1 MIQKYLRKGS
11 FALAMAMVAAGCS
24 HDLGDYSEEQM
35 AIDHAQSTLGFYIP
49 ADQDWVMSS
58 LVNANLPVEGLS
70 GESYTVKVYS
80 NNPLTDSV
88 AYILDMKT
96 VPAGGNYVS
105 EFRYPTYMTSFY
117 VGLTDS
123 NGQTTYKMAMLNN
136 GQITELISVSAARA
150 LTRAVPE
157 TSSHVN
163 ANANEWADP
172 NKQYGGWLVPDPLT
186 EGQKLRVQL
195 YFQSH
200 PNLTYEDPH
209 WENFF
214 VQQVYKGATNPSNSY
229 SNTTEVV
236 TAANGTTY
244 KSGNMN
250 LLTVGQSEVHI
261 NNFNDGNC
269 STSNVLDNGK
279 TVNNGTY
286 HSDQIMLM
294 VNIDDT
300 SCFGYHMTG
309 SSIQRNDKAALVSA
323 EVIDAWAAQNG
334 NPGEA
339 VVDKWNRSF
348 IGFDLALF
356 NLSEVT
362 TDTPMKYQ
370 NAQTGNYAKI
380 NGEIVQIN
388 KSDNI
393 LYNGAPVY
401 LISANTNQY
410 GGTKKTISDGDFIK
424 EYRYKDGNGAE
435 QVDKYLDVDYINKL
449 LADGYLPV
457 KDSNLR
463 DWVKV
468 TDGSDGYY
476 SDWIVTLCEA
486 QRITP
491 ETPENPGNT
500 SGSSKEEMQIWSYAF
515 EDSNLKSDYDMN
527 DVVIKVQETTNGT
540 LKVMLVAAGCE
551 YDNKVYLGDTLIRW
565 DNDTEEVHDAL
576 GGTHGLTV
584 NTGWHKGRDMA
595 TAEIAKP
602 ANYDPQTANWRIVP
616 SGGDMEDKY
625 IGVATTGSQPTGI
638 VIPYDWEWPT
648 ERTNICDAYN
658 RFSQWASSTTAD
670 GGDLRKASDWYKSP
684 SGSVMK

>member
-150 LTRAVPE
+150 LTRAE
-157 TSSHVN
+157 N

-172 NKQYGGWLVPDPLT
+172 DKAYGGWVVPDPLT
-186 EGQKLRVQL
+186 EGQKLRVKL

-209 WENFF
+209 LNNFF
-214 VQQVYKGATNPSNSY
+214 VQQVYKGNTDPGSNS
-229 SNTTEVV
+229 TEVV
-236 TAANGTTY
+236 VAA
-244 KSGNMN
+244 SGAKYDSDNMN
-250 LLTVGQSEVHI
+250 LMTVGQANVHI
-261 NNFNDGNC
+261 NNFNAGDA
-269 STSNVLDNGK
+269 TMRDDVLDNGG
-279 TVNNGTY
+279 NANDGPF

-294 VNIDDT
+294 VNINDT
-300 SCFGYHMTG
+300 SCFGYHETG
-309 SSIQRNDKAALVSA
+309 GSKHHNDKAALVSA
-323 EVIDAWAAQNG
+323 AVIDAWAAENG
-334 NPGEA
+334 NPGDP

-348 IGFDLALF
+348 LGFDLELL
-356 NLSEVT
+356 NSEDV
-362 TDTPMKYQ
+362 
-370 NAQTGNYAKI
+370 QTGNVVKYNDGPESYNYAMVNGNIIEI
-380 NGEIVQIN
+380 NGNSEIQ
-388 KSDNI
+388 
-393 LYNGAPVY
+393 YNGKSIHYVTTE
-401 LISANTNQY
+401 TNMY
-410 GGTKKTISDGDFIK
+410 SSSETKTISDGDIQA
-424 EYRYKDGNGAE
+424 EYRVNG
-435 QVDKYLDVDYINKL
+435 QYMGKYFNLDKIYEL
-449 LADGYLPV
+449 LADGYVPV
-457 KDSNLR
+457 QDKNLR
-463 DWVKV
+463 EWVKIV
-468 TDGSDGYY
+468 GSDGYY

-491 ETPENPGNT
+491 EDKGKDEEDDPVNDP
-500 SGSSKEEMQIWSYAF
+500 KEEMQIWSYAF

-551 YDNKVYLGDTLIRW
+551 YDNKVYLDGTLIRW

-584 NTGWHKGRDMA
+584 NTGWHSGRSMA

-602 ANYDPQTANWRIVP
+602 ANYDPQTANWSIVP
-616 SGGDMEDKY
+616 SGGDMEGQH
-625 IGVATTGSQPTGI
+625 IRVATTGSQPTGI
-638 VIPYDWEWPT
+638 VIPYDWKWPT
-648 ERTNICDAYN
+648 ERTNICDAYKG
-658 RFSQWASSTTAD
+658 FSQWASS
-670 GGDLRKASDWYKSP
+670 GGDLRNATSDWYKSP
-684 SGSVMK
+684 TSGSVMK

>member
-150 LTRAVPE
+150 LTRAAFP
-157 TSSHVN
+157 
-163 ANANEWADP
+163 NANEWAAT
-172 NKQYGGWLVPDPLT
+172 WLVPDPLT
-186 EGQKLRVQL
+186 EGQKLRVYR
-195 YFQSH
+195 YFQTH
-200 PNLTYEDPH
+200 PNLTYVDPH
-209 WENFF
+209 LTNFF
-214 VQQVYKGATNPSNSY
+214 VQQVYKGGDDALSGGSPEKYTS
-229 SNTTEVV
+229 
-236 TAANGTTY
+236 AANQTFVG
-244 KSGNMN
+244 SERMDH
-250 LLTVGQSEVHI
+250 LTAGSDRQHI
-261 NNFNDGNC
+261 YNY
-269 STSNVLDNGK
+269 
-279 TVNNGTY
+279 NNGTCSWNNNVMDNGTQINDNKQ
-286 HSDQIMLM
+286 HSDQIQLML
-294 VNIDDT
+294 DAKTD
-300 SCFGYHMTG
+300 CFGYWNSEG
-309 SSIQRNDKAALVSA
+309 SVGHELPYCALVSA
-323 EVIDAWAAQNG
+323 AVIDAWAESEGNG
-334 NPGEA
+334 IGEP

-348 IGFDLALF
+348 LGFDFEQL
-356 NLSEVT
+356 
-362 TDTPMKYQ
+362 
-370 NAQTGNYAKI
+370 TGDNIYAKDWQAPYGI
-380 NGEIVQIN
+380 MYYREDLYGKTYPYLN
-388 KSDNI
+388 SDQ
-393 LYNGAPVY
+393 
-401 LISANTNQY
+401 NQY
-410 GGTKKTISDGDFIK
+410 TGDFLECNDTDLQEEGYVK
-424 EYRYKDGNGAE
+424 N
-435 QVDKYLDVDYINKL
+435 L
-449 LADGYLPV
+449 LNQGYLPV
-457 KDSNLR
+457 SGGADKK
-463 DWVKV
+463 WVKLKNCA
-468 TDGSDGYY
+468 DGYFT
-476 SDWIVTLCEA
+476 DWIVTLCEA
-486 QRITP
+486 KRITP

-527 DVVIKVQETTNGT
+527 DVVIKVQETMNGT

-551 YDNKVYLGDTLIRW
+551 YDNKVYLDDTLIRW

-584 NTGWHKGRDMA
+584 NTGWHSGRSMA

-658 RFSQWASSTTAD
+658 RFSQWASSTT
-670 GGDLRKASDWYKSP
+670 DLRKATSDWYISP

>member
-229 SNTTEVV
+229 SRTTEVV

-244 KSGNMN
+244 NSDNMN

-261 NNFNDGNC
+261 NNFNGGSYSGNTWDNNGNSC
-269 STSNVLDNGK
+269 VTVLDNGQN
-279 TVNNGTY
+279 VGGSS
-286 HSDQIMLM
+286 HFDQIMLM

-300 SCFGYHMTG
+300 SCFGYHETG
-309 SSIQRNDKAALVSA
+309 SSKQHNDKAALVSA
-323 EVIDAWAAQNG
+323 LVIDAWAAQNG
-334 NPGEA
+334 NPGEP

-348 IGFDLALF
+348 IGFDLAIR
-356 NLSEVT
+356 NLDDMRT
-362 TDTPMKYQ
+362 TSTMKYQ
-370 NAQTGNYAKI
+370 SAPGQPSNAKI
-380 NGEIVQIN
+380 NGGYVQVN
-388 KSDNI
+388 TGDDI
-393 LYNGAPVY
+393 LYNGVPVY
-401 LISANTNQY
+401 FISSNTNQY
-410 GGTKKTISDGDFIK
+410 SGELKKISDSDFVYDVQNVGK
-424 EYRYKDGNGAE
+424 C
-435 QVDKYLDVDYINKL
+435 LDLDYIYGL
-449 LADGYLPV
+449 LAEGYLPV
-457 KDSNLR
+457 ENKELR
-463 DWVKV
+463 EWVKV

-486 QRITP
+486 KRITP

-551 YDNKVYLGDTLIRW
+551 YDNKVYLDDTLIRW

-584 NTGWHKGRDMA
+584 NTGWHSGRSMA

-602 ANYDPQTANWRIVP
+602 ANYDPQTANWSIVP
-616 SGGDMEDKY
+616 SGGDMKDRH

-648 ERTNICDAYN
+648 ERTNICDAYKG
-658 RFSQWASSTTAD
+658 FSQWASS
-670 GGDLRKASDWYKSP
+670 GGDLRNATSDWYKSP
-684 SGSVMK
+684 TSGSVMK